1 MGIFGFLKPLS
12 KLKPLLA
19 QIRASPIAHSARRGI
34 APLEFVG
41 KKVAALVNYALLT
54 AVYFT
59 ALAATAAIAKTVR
72 KRFLELKPDPNKKS
86 YWSER
91 KKEDYSSKEAYRSF

>member
-1 MGIFGFLKPLS
+1 MKMGIFGFLKPLS

-19 QIRASPIAHSARRGI
+19 
-34 APLEFVG
+34 PLEFVG
-41 KKVAALVNYALLT
+41 KKVTAFVNYALLT

-59 ALAATAAIAKTVR
+59 ALAATAAIAKIAR
-72 KRFLELKPDPNKKS
+72 KRFLELKPYPNKKS

-91 KKEDYSSKEAYRSF
+91 KKEDYSSK